1 MYLCSATKQ
10 LGMKYPKIIG
20 REVEI
25 STLERLRHHEK
36 LQHKAVG

>member
-10 LGMKYPKIIG
+10 FDMKYPKIVG

-25 STLERLRHHEK
+25 STLERLQNHEE
-36 LQHKAVG
+36 LQHKTVG